1 MHTLTTE
8 ELGWA
13 TRQVAMIVGAA
24 EDDARPLAEFL
35 AAVSSAH
42 ELQSQ
47 VLDMLGESPLALEFG
62 SALIAKRFPPA
73 PTPATDSQPPIAN
86 ATQPH
91 LEPRPQQ
98 PEQPEQPRKSQKQ
111 IRREKLLQKEADEK
125 KRRQANRKRVKCEC
139 QGSEHQLLA
148 NCLTCGRIVCEHE
161 GPGPC
166 MFCGNDVQSPDQQ
179 LQMHMRRLL
188 HREQTASE
196 AATDTETKPRPKPA
210 VAAVGNSY
218 SAKVAGGPTAAP
230 RAGNLLWDEDEA
242 VAATV
247 ADSNQHNQKTSQQKQ
262 QQQRPEEVSEAE
274 YLQLAFQALGIDQ
287 ATASAETVA
296 QAEAWARATRR
307 KERLLDYDR
316 TAAQRT
322 RLIDQASDFD
332 PDATTKWMSP
342 EEKALAEARS
352 AARAQANQDRAS
364 RLQSGL
370 RVLRLDLATG
380 SVDLQRPDE
389 KAADN
394 EPAAYQ
400 PPLPQ
405 AVATAHPRG
414 SADGIFAHNPLLKD
428 AAEPRFVLP
437 AQKKKGK
444 AKDKNQDQDQNQNGR
459 GEQEK
464 SVSDAALQAKQRKM
478 LRIQTD
484 MGEELFTLRLCD
496 TGFDVVEIYSAHG
509 YLVDEFLPPISN
521 QRTDQ
526 YGGSFDNR
534 TRFVIETEE
543 PLFVWQSVTNWVS
556 PREDVPAGGWT
567 EEESIELAKRLVNEA
582 VDLVDFSTSGSSPK
596 ESTLLSPGYQVRF
609 ATSIRNEVLGM
620 LTGAVGL
627 ITDAVQA
634 NDILE
639 QEKADLVF
647 SGRALLRKPN
657 FVLDGALK
665 LGVFP
670 QYPDQYERGR
680 NKTKLSFLK
689 NPFKK
694 LATKWNFDLD
704 NLVSSEK
711 LCDPFTG
718 TYEYMSIRILSGAI
732 KKNGFDYMESLF
744 YVIIHIMQC
753 VEKERITDFLD
764 TRCLPNSV
772 AACLKVGVMSN

>member
-1 MHTLTTE
+1 
-8 ELGWA
+8 
-13 TRQVAMIVGAA
+13 
-24 EDDARPLAEFL
+24 
-35 AAVSSAH
+35 
-42 ELQSQ
+42 
-47 VLDMLGESPLALEFG
+47 
-62 SALIAKRFPPA
+62 
-73 PTPATDSQPPIAN
+73 
-86 ATQPH
+86 
-91 LEPRPQQ
+91 
-98 PEQPEQPRKSQKQ
+98 
-111 IRREKLLQKEADEK
+111 
-125 KRRQANRKRVKCEC
+125 
-139 QGSEHQLLA
+139 
-148 NCLTCGRIVCEHE
+148 
-161 GPGPC
+161 
-166 MFCGNDVQSPDQQ
+166 
-179 LQMHMRRLL
+179 
-188 HREQTASE
+188 
-196 AATDTETKPRPKPA
+196 
-210 VAAVGNSY
+210 
-218 SAKVAGGPTAAP
+218 
-230 RAGNLLWDEDEA
+230 
-242 VAATV
+242 
-247 ADSNQHNQKTSQQKQ
+247 
-262 QQQRPEEVSEAE
+262 
-274 YLQLAFQALGIDQ
+274 
-287 ATASAETVA
+287 
-296 QAEAWARATRR
+296 
-307 KERLLDYDR
+307 
-316 TAAQRT
+316 AQRT

-680 NKTKLSFLK
+680 NKTKLSFVHIWLVSYIGTFPLTTSLYEATRCLLSAGGYSTLVTEDHEKLK